1 MSAKEQNLLTL
12 LTIAF
17 MSQNIR
23 FVYPTDFAKEAV
35 NEILVFKDV

>member
-1 MSAKEQNLLTL
+1 MSAKEENLLTL

-17 MSQNIR
+17 MSQNSR
-23 FVYPTDFAKEAV
+23 FVYLTDFAKQAV